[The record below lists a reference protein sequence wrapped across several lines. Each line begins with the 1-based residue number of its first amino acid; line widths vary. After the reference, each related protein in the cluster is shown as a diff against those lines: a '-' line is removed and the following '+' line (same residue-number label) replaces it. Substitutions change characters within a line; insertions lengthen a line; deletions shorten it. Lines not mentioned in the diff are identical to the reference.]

1 MAVKKRVK
9 QERSPQQAVD
19 VDALIEKGEHVPQ
32 GDQQKVEEPEFKKF
46 LVRIPSDTLQEVDE
60 AVKRRRVISYRNQ
73 WVLEAIYEKLEKER
87 G

>member
-9 QERSPQQAVD
+9 QERPSHAVD
-19 VDALIEKGEHVPQ
+19 VDALIEKGEHVPE
-32 GDQQKVEEPEFKKF
+32 GEKEKAEEPEFKKF
-46 LVRIPSDTLQEVDE
+46 LVRIPSDTLREVDE

-87 G
+87 D